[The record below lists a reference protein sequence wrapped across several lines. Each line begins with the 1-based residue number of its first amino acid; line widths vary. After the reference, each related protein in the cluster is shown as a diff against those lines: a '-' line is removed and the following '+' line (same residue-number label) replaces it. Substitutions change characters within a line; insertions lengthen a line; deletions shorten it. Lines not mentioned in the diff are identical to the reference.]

1 MKIILNGIIKEN
13 PIFVLTLGLCSS
25 LAMTNTFEQALTMGI
40 SVLIVLMLSNFITS
54 ILRKIVTET
63 IKLPVYIMVI
73 STLVTVLSILFS
85 KYIPLLYDSFGIYL
99 SLITVNCIVLGRA
112 ISYASKNNPLNSIL
126 DGFGI
131 GMGYTISLIIIG
143 TLREVIGSNSI
154 TIIDNLSVLTGS
166 KLIYTNILPK
176 TIFPMNIFKTSAG
189 AFITIAVIIALFNF
203 VRRKYESD

>member
-203 VRRKYESD
+203 VRRKYGSD